1 MCTKGGQIEMTE
13 EKFIITP
20 KSYRTDTTI
29 VSARIPTDL
38 VEKIEKLGKES
49 NRNRNEMIQML
60 LTYAVD
66 RAEVRH
72 EETTK

>member
-1 MCTKGGQIEMTE
+1 MTE
-13 EKFIITP
+13 EKFIIAP

-38 VEKIEKLGKES
+38 VEKIEKLAKES

>member
-1 MCTKGGQIEMTE
+1 ME
-13 EKFIITP
+13 EKLKNIL
-20 KSYRTDTTI
+20 KSSFMQNFYMERVATDLM
-29 VSARIPTDL
+29 DL
-38 VEKIEKLGKES
+38 VEKIEKLAKES

>member
-1 MCTKGGQIEMTE
+1 MTE
-13 EKFIITP
+13 EKSIITP

-38 VEKIEKLGKES
+38 VEKIEKLAKES

>member
-1 MCTKGGQIEMTE
+1 MTE

-20 KSYRTDTTI
+20 KSYRIDTTI

-38 VEKIEKLGKES
+38 VEKIEKLAKES

>member
-1 MCTKGGQIEMTE
+1 MTE

-20 KSYRTDTTI
+20 KSYRADTTI

-38 VEKIEKLGKES
+38 VEKIEKLAKES

>member
-20 KSYRTDTTI
+20 KSYRADTTI

-38 VEKIEKLGKES
+38 VEKIEKLAKES